1 MRFLWPYKDSMP
13 YFLPQHLFSR
23 RWFKPTNL
31 YHVALPV
38 MSLILFICIIAG
50 RNGFNKR
57 QCQATVQPKN
67 HSRQESVLESIRFTY
82 IKPKLKK
89 IAPSLQSP
97 LPRFSRERIIHTIAK
112 CLQLLMLWSS
122 FIIGL
127 LAFCQ
132 LVDVF
137 CTPILPICGPVL
149 SLRNF
154 YFRRQWERWKLA
166 SYRGTLLTISWYSSI
181 SNLYW
186 LSR

>member
-1 MRFLWPYKDSMP
+1 MGSISGSVKLQFSQKITASRNQFQSPLD
-13 YFLPQHLFSR
+13 LPTSNQT
-23 RWFKPTNL
+23 WK
-31 YHVALPV
+31 
-38 MSLILFICIIAG
+38 
-50 RNGFNKR
+50 K
-57 QCQATVQPKN
+57 
-67 HSRQESVLESIRFTY
+67 
-82 IKPKLKK
+82 KL
-89 IAPSLQSP
+89 APSLQSP
-97 LPRFSRERIIHTIAK
+97 LPTFSRERIIHTIAK

-154 YFRRQWERWKLA
+154 YFGRQRERWKLA
-166 SYRGTLLTISWYSSI
+166 SYRDTLLTISWYSSI